1 MRIYTTACRPS
12 ESVLCLRLLNCLS
25 DDELVMNPKVFPHI
39 KLGDIVEIAHPNDE
53 YR

>member
-1 MRIYTTACRPS
+1 MYISLHAFVDTFFFSA
-12 ESVLCLRLLNCLS
+12 
-25 DDELVMNPKVFPHI
+25 DDELMMNPKVFPQV

>member
-1 MRIYTTACRPS
+1 VFLHASLYTHCFS
-12 ESVLCLRLLNCLS
+12 S
-25 DDELVMNPKVFPHI
+25 DDEVMMNPKVFPNV